1 MTSANYWACPGCGTT
16 HSTGDPDLIT
26 GHVRDCD
33 YVDGAGQPAELI
45 VKFSATCWYI
55 ARIPSGGLAAA
66 SGARP
71 FAELLGSAE
80 EDTELTEFLS
90 ELADGAGAAMTDGF
104 KISDVYPAWLDRI
117 EESTPRPP
125 SPPARR

>member
-1 MTSANYWACPGCGTT
+1 MTFPNYWACPGCGTT

-45 VKFSATCWYI
+45 IKFSATCWYI

-71 FAELLGSAE
+71 FTDLLGLVE

-90 ELADGAGAAMTDGF
+90 ELAGEAGEAMTDEF
-104 KISDVYPAWLDRI
+104 KISDVYPAWRDRI
-117 EESTPRPP
+117 EKSTSGPAGPP
-125 SPPARR
+125 SPR